1 MKVAAPHFLLFS
13 ESRRRSSPVNSETEG
28 GSRWRFVLENIEGQV
43 QLEAEDAESA
53 ADTNRLELLA
63 VVRGLES
70 LDEPSRVTLVTTS
83 RYVAHGF
90 RFGLDQWRES
100 GWQWE
105 RFGEMAPVKN
115 SDLWRRIDRAMRFHR
130 VECRAWRL
138 DMPVESAGVEHE
150 SPEVEQA
157 RVRTRRPVRSR
168 ASRSPLVAA
177 SLPGRWISACG
188 RLCRALVR
196 RCYPGGV
203 AGWRTQ
209 AA

>member
-13 ESRRRSSPVNSETEG
+13 ETRRPSSQADSQAEG
-28 GSRWRFVLENIEGQV
+28 GSQWRFVLESVEGEV
-43 QLEAEDAESA
+43 QLEAEDTEFA
-53 ADTNRLELLA
+53 ADANRLELLA
-63 VVRGLES
+63 VVRGLEV
-70 LDEPSRVTLVTTS
+70 LNQPSRVTLVTTS

-90 RFGLDQWRES
+90 RFGLEQWRES

-115 SDLWRRIDRAMRFHR
+115 GDLWRRIDRAMRFHR
-130 VECRAWRL
+130 VECRAWRF
-138 DMPVESAGVEHE
+138 DMPVESPGVE
-150 SPEVEQA
+150 PA

-168 ASRSPLVAA
+168 VSRSPQKAA
-177 SLPGRWISACG
+177 SLPGRLISACG
-188 RLCRALVR
+188 RLCRDLVR
-196 RCYPGGV
+196 RCLPGTG